1 MKSRALF
8 LALLASSVAAP
19 AFAQEA
25 IYIEPYPRPE
35 IPEPEAP
42 GLPDAAR
49 EMVETAIATGDPDK
63 VKTVIEIARHT
74 YPGGGTEL
82 DGLEAS
88 FKENRQRILAAEQE
102 RKRQSLATAGP
113 LEGWT
118 GNGEFGALAS
128 TGNSQDVGVTAGF
141 KANRVGLTWRH
152 RVTARFDFQ
161 SSDGDTTR
169 ERYIASYEPSF
180 DLSPKAFVF
189 GLAQYEKD
197 EIQGFSSRY
206 SASTGI
212 GYRPF
217 DRDGLR
223 LELKGGPA
231 WRRTVLVD
239 PMQESEDDTYLAA
252 LGAVELEWRIA
263 ENLTL
268 TESANA
274 FMHSDNSTFAA
285 LTGLEAGIAERLKA
299 RLSYGIEHDTD
310 PPENTKPTDTL
321 SRISLIYDF

>member
-1 MKSRALF
+1 MLV
-8 LALLASSVAAP
+8 LASLAASAATP
-19 AFAQEA
+19 AMAQDA
-25 IYIEPYPRPE
+25 VYIEPYPRLQV
-35 IPEPEAP
+35 PEPQPE
-42 GLPDAAR
+42 GLPVAAR

-63 VKTVIEIARHT
+63 VRTVIEIARQT
-74 YPGGGTEL
+74 YPTGGAQL
-82 DGLEAS
+82 DALEAG
-88 FKENRQRILAAEQE
+88 FKENRQRILAAEQT
-102 RKRQSLATAGP
+102 RKRESLRNAGP

-118 GNGEFGALAS
+118 GKGEFGALAS
-128 TGNSQDVGVTAGF
+128 SGNSEDLGVTAGF
-141 KANRVGLTWRH
+141 RTSRVGINWRH
-152 RVTARFDFQ
+152 RINARFDFQ

-169 ERYIASYEPSF
+169 ERYLFAYEPSF
-180 DLSPKAFVF
+180 DLSPRAFVF

-206 SASTGI
+206 SGSSGI
-212 GYRPF
+212 GFRPF

-239 PMQESEDDTYLAA
+239 PLMESEDDTYLAG

-263 ENLTL
+263 ESLTL

-274 FMHSDNSTFAA
+274 FVHSDNSTFAA
-285 LTGLEAGIAERLKA
+285 LTGLEAGLGNRLKA
-299 RLSYGIEHDTD
+299 RLSYSIEHDTD